1 MRKHKYY
8 KHDNST
14 DLVIEPIRTIWLKSP
29 ERLKVQALL
38 YTCAYEGKLI
48 LQDKCEWTIP
58 KEDWN
63 KWKLWLK

>member
-8 KHDNST
+8 KHDYST

-48 LQDKCEWTIP
+48 LQDKCEWTIL

-63 KWKLWLK
+63 KWKLYEN